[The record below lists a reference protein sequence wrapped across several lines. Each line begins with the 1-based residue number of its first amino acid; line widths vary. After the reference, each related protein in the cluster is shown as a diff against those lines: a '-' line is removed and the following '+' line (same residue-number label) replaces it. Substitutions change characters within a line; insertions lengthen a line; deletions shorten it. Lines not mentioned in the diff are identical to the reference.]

1 MKKIVAAALV
11 GITFTTFTAFGKTP
25 QAATTSEQAVKQ
37 IEVTEHRTYNA
48 YENIIDDS
56 ENNEDNI
63 DHGLDALTVNGQVYQ
78 VREHMHY

>member
-1 MKKIVAAALV
+1 MRKIVAAALV
-11 GITFTTFTAFGKTP
+11 GITLTTFTAFEKTP

-37 IEVTEHRTYNA
+37 TEVTENRTYDA

-56 ENNEDNI
+56 ENNEDDS
-63 DHGLDALTVNGQVYQ
+63 DHELDALTVNGQVYQ